1 MYRERSILVIVV
13 VSLVHCFGQIYGKEP
28 EAKVARA
35 KLPKTLTES
44 TAVYDGMDSVYIF
57 GG

>member
-1 MYRERSILVIVV
+1 MYKERFLVIVV
-13 VSLVHCFGQIYGKEP
+13 VSLVHCLGQIYGKEL

-35 KLPKTLTES
+35 KLPTTLTDS
-44 TAVYDGMDSVYIF
+44 AAIYDGTDNVYIF

>member
-1 MYRERSILVIVV
+1 MFKERSFLLIVV
-13 VSLVHCFGQIYGKEP
+13 VLLVHCLGQIYGKEL

-35 KLPKTLTES
+35 KLPTTLTDS
-44 TAVYDGMDSVYIF
+44 AAIYDGTDNVYIF

>member
-1 MYRERSILVIVV
+1 MYKERVFVIVV
-13 VSLVHCFGQIYGKEP
+13 VSLVHCLGQIYGKEL

-35 KLPKTLTES
+35 KLPTTLTDS
-44 TAVYDGMDSVYIF
+44 AAIYDGTDNVHIF

>member
-1 MYRERSILVIVV
+1 MYRNSLIFVIGVV
-13 VSLVHCFGQIYGKEP
+13 ALVHCFGQIYGKEL

-35 KLPKTLTES
+35 ELPAGLSES
-44 TAVYDGMDSVYIF
+44 TAVYDGIDNVYIF